1 MKNKIYLFLLIAIIS
16 ITLIACSGVSQ
27 KKYDEVTSN
36 LSTSKEQN
44 NTLSSKL
51 SELEGHYDSLKK
63 DYYTLEEKCK
73 NYESIIEPYKELSE
87 AEVTL
92 KAKEKKKKLK
102 ELELEEA
109 TAKAKKKAVKEAE
122 EKKGYN
128 TRITFDQL
136 ARTPDKYLL
145 KKVKFTGK
153 AIQVIE
159 DSEKTQIRLAVNSDY
174 GKIILIEYKNS
185 LVKSRVLTNDK
196 ITIYGI
202 SNGLISYQSTL
213 GGNITIPSVQ
223 VEKIDQ

>member
-51 SELEGHYDSLKK
+51 SELEDQYDSLKK
-63 DYYTLEEKCK
+63 DYDTLEEKCK